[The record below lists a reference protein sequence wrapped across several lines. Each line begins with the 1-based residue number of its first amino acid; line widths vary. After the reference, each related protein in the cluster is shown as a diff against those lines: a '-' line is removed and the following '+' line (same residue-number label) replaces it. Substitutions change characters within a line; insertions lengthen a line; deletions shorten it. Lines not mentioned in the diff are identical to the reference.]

1 MKHNPTSAMI
11 EVLTPI
17 WQRLL
22 QLPGVR
28 VEDNFF
34 DLGGDSSLAV
44 ELFNEIAKVCGRE
57 LSPVT
62 IYSAPTIAALAA
74 LLEQATPPRVPALV
88 QLRAGTEGLPV
99 FIAHGLGG
107 SVMEFAQLVRYIRS
121 PHPIYGMQ
129 ARGTDGV
136 EEPFE
141 RIEDMAKFHL
151 DAIRQ
156 LQPRGPYFLIGYSL
170 GGLVTL
176 EMAQRLSESGEKVA
190 LLALLESYPYSRY
203 LPLAE
208 RVRLFTRS
216 TKSRFSRNGTT
227 KVPKQPEV
235 GIWFTPAMQR
245 VRKSAQLALK
255 RYRPRFYPGKMKFVG
270 AEISSDFPDDPAAVW
285 ANLAAEFE
293 LDTVP
298 GDHLGIIMT
307 HSESLG
313 AVLSRYLRELSTP
326 DLLRP

>member
-1 MKHNPTSAMI
+1 MI
-11 EVLTPI
+11 DVLTPM
-17 WQRLL
+17 WQKLL
-22 QLPGVR
+22 QLPAIR
-28 VEDNFF
+28 VDDNFF

-62 IYSAPTIAALAA
+62 IYTAPTIAALAA
-74 LLEQATPPRVPALV
+74 LLEQSAPPRVPALV
-88 QLRAGTEGLPV
+88 KLRAGTEGPPV

-136 EEPFE
+136 EEPFD
-141 RIEDMAKFHL
+141 RIEDMAEYNL

-156 LQPRGPYFLIGYSL
+156 VQPHGPYFLIGYSL

-203 LPLAE
+203 LPLAQHL
-208 RVRLFTRS
+208 RLFTRL
-216 TKSRFSRNGTT
+216 TKSRFSRNGAG
-227 KVPKQPEV
+227 KVQKQPEV
-235 GIWFTPAMQR
+235 GIWYTPAMKR
-245 VRKSAQLALK
+245 VRKSAELALK
-255 RYRPRFYPGKMKFVG
+255 RYRPRFYPGKINFVG
-270 AEISSDFPDDPAAVW
+270 AQISSTFPDDPTAVW
-285 ANLAAEFE
+285 SRLADEFE
-293 LDTVP
+293 FDTVP
-298 GDHLGIIMT
+298 GDHLGIITT
-307 HSESLG
+307 HCENLG
-313 AVLSRYLRELSTP
+313 SVLSRYLGELSGS
-326 DLLRP
+326 DLLGHRR